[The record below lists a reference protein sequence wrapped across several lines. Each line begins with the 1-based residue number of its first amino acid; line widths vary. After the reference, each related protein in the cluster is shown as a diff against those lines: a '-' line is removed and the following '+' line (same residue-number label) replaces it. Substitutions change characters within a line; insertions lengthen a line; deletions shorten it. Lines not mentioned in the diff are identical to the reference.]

1 MTAII
6 KWLMAIALLTITT
19 ADAQTETPRVRM
31 ETSKGAIVIALDP
44 QAAPKTVANFLA
56 YVESGFY
63 DNTIF
68 HRVIKGFMIQGGG
81 FEADM
86 RQKRTQAAIVNE
98 ADNRLKNLAGTI
110 AMARTSAPHSATSQF
125 FINTVDNAFL
135 DFKRKT
141 NREYG
146 YCVFGRVVEGMEV
159 VKAIENVATAMRG
172 GHRDV
177 PVEPVIIQKTALVT
191 QQLQPSQPEEPTQKK
206 E

>member
-6 KWLMAIALLTITT
+6 KWFMAITLITIAA
-19 ADAQTETPRVRM
+19 ADAQTETPRVRL
-31 ETSKGAIVIALDP
+31 ETSKGAIVLALDP

-98 ADNRLKNLAGTI
+98 ADNGLKNMAGTI

-135 DFKRKT
+135 NFKRKT
-141 NREYG
+141 NREFG

-159 VKAIENVATAMRG
+159 VKAIENVATAMKG

-177 PVEPVIIQKTALVT
+177 PVEPVTIQKAVVVT
-191 QQLQPSQPEEPTQKK
+191 PEPQPGQPEKPTQKNQ
-206 E
+206 

>member
-6 KWLMAIALLTITT
+6 KWFMAITLITITA

-98 ADNRLKNLAGTI
+98 ADNGLKNLAGTI

-141 NREYG
+141 NREFG

-159 VKAIENVATAMRG
+159 VKAIENVATAMKG

-177 PVEPVIIQKTALVT
+177 PVEPVTIQKAVVVPPEP
-191 QQLQPSQPEEPTQKK
+191 QPGQPEKPTQKNQ
-206 E
+206 